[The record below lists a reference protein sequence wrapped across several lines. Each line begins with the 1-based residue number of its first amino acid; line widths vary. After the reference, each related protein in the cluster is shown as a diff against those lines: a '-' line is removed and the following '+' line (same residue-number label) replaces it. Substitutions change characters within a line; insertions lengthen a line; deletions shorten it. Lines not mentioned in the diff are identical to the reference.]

1 MLVQSLELILSMT
14 DILVVDK
21 LTKSFGNLM
30 AVNQLSFSVRE
41 GEVLGM
47 MGPNGAG
54 KTTVF
59 NLITGAYPPSD
70 GKVIYQGRDITHM
83 SAANRCRL
91 GIGRTYQIPRPFENM
106 TVLENLLVGA
116 EYGGQLKGKE
126 AHALCME
133 ILDFT
138 GLSPKKDFFAGKLLL
153 LDRKRLELARAL
165 ATKPSLLLIDEVA
178 AGLTEAE
185 VERLLEIVKAIQKKG
200 VTIIWVEHI
209 LMMMNKGVDRLLVL
223 SGGRSLMC
231 GDPRECMESKEVQ
244 EVYLGAE
251 EE

>member
-1 MLVQSLELILSMT
+1 MP
-14 DILVVDK
+14 DILVIDK
-21 LTKSFGNLM
+21 LTKWFGNLA
-30 AVNQLSFSVRE
+30 AVNDLSFNVKQ
-41 GEVLGM
+41 GEILGM

-59 NLITGAYPPSD
+59 NLITGVDSPTA
-70 GKVIYQGRDITHM
+70 GKVTYQGRDVTHF
-83 SAANRCRL
+83 SASHRCRL

-126 AHALCME
+126 ARALCAE

-138 GLSPKKDFFAGKLLL
+138 GLAPKKDLFAGKLML
-153 LDRKRLELARAL
+153 LDRKRLELARGL

-178 AGLTEAE
+178 AGLTEGE
-185 VERLLEIVKAIQKKG
+185 VERLLEIVKAIQRKG

-209 LMMMNKGVDRLLVL
+209 LMMMNKGVDRLLVI
-223 SGGRSLMC
+223 SGGQRLMC

-251 EE
+251 EA

>member
-1 MLVQSLELILSMT
+1 MST
-14 DILVVDK
+14 ILVVDR
-21 LTKSFGNLM
+21 LTKYFGNLA
-30 AVNQLSFSVRE
+30 AVSGLSFSVER

-59 NLITGAYPPSD
+59 NLITGVSAPTSGTVVYED
-70 GKVIYQGRDITHM
+70 RDVTHL
-83 SAANRCRL
+83 SASHRCRL
-91 GIGRTYQIPRPFENM
+91 GIGRTYQVPRPFENM

-116 EYGGQLKGKE
+116 EYGAQLKGKE
-126 AHALCME
+126 AYSLCAN

-138 GLSPKKDFFAGKLLL
+138 GLSSKKDLFAGKLTL
-153 LDRKRLELARAL
+153 LDRKRLELARGL

-185 VERLLEIVKAIQKKG
+185 VERLLEIVKAIQGEG

-209 LMMMNKGVDRLLVL
+209 LMMMNKGVDRLLVIN
-223 SGGRSLMC
+223 GGQWLMC
-231 GDPRECMESKEVQ
+231 GDPRECMESKEVR
-244 EVYLGAE
+244 ECYLGVE
-251 EE
+251 EA

>member
-1 MLVQSLELILSMT
+1 MA

-21 LTKSFGNLM
+21 LTKWFGNLV
-30 AVNQLSFSVRE
+30 AVNQLSFNVRE
-41 GEVLGM
+41 GEILGM

-59 NLITGAYPPSD
+59 NLITGVYPPSE
-70 GKVIYQGRDITHM
+70 GKVFYHGKDATHL
-83 SAANRCRL
+83 SAAHRCRL
-91 GIGRTYQIPRPFENM
+91 GIGRTYQVPRPFENM
-106 TVLENLLVGA
+106 SILENLLVGA

-126 AHALCME
+126 AYALCME

-138 GLSPKKDFFAGKLLL
+138 GLSPKKDLFAGKLLL

-200 VTIIWVEHI
+200 ITIIWVEHI

-223 SGGRSLMC
+223 SGGRALMC

>member
-1 MLVQSLELILSMT
+1 MP
-14 DILVVDK
+14 DILVIDK
-21 LTKSFGNLM
+21 LTKWFGNLA
-30 AVNQLSFSVRE
+30 AVNDLSFNVQE
-41 GEVLGM
+41 GEILGM

-59 NLITGAYPPSD
+59 NLITGVHPPTA
-70 GKVIYQGRDITHM
+70 GKVTYQGKDVTHF
-83 SAANRCRL
+83 SASHRCRL

-126 AHALCME
+126 ARALCAE

-138 GLSPKKDFFAGKLLL
+138 GLSAKKDLFAGKLML
-153 LDRKRLELARAL
+153 LDRKRLELARGL

-178 AGLTEAE
+178 AGLTEGE
-185 VERLLEIVKAIQKKG
+185 VERLLEIVKAIQRKG

-209 LMMMNKGVDRLLVL
+209 LMMMNKGVDRLLVI
-223 SGGRSLMC
+223 SGGQALMC

-244 EVYLGAE
+244 EVYLGVE
-251 EE
+251 EA

>member
-1 MLVQSLELILSMT
+1 MA
-14 DILVVDK
+14 DILVVEK
-21 LTKSFGNLM
+21 LSKWFGNLA
-30 AVNQLSFSVRE
+30 AVSNLSFTVEE
-41 GEVLGM
+41 GEILGM

-59 NLITGAYPPSD
+59 NLVTGVYPPNA
-70 GKVIYQGRDITHM
+70 GKVLYKGRDVTHV
-83 SAANRCRL
+83 SASDRCRL

-106 TVLENLLVGA
+106 TVFENLLVGA
-116 EYGGQLKGKE
+116 EYGANLKGKD
-126 AHALCME
+126 AHRLSIE

-138 GLSPKKDFFAGKLLL
+138 GLLSKKDWFAGKLNL

-165 ATKPSLLLIDEVA
+165 ATQPNLLLIDEVA

-185 VERLLEIVKAIQKKG
+185 IERLLEIVKAIQKKG

-209 LMMMNKGVDRLLVL
+209 LMMMNKGVDRLLVIN
-223 SGGRSLMC
+223 GGQWLMC
-231 GDPRECMESKEVQ
+231 GDPQECMESKEVHD
-244 EVYLGAE
+244 VYLGME

>member
-1 MLVQSLELILSMT
+1 LPEILT
-14 DILVVDK
+14 IQNLAK
-21 LTKSFGNLM
+21 TFGNLT
-30 AVNQLSFSVRE
+30 AVDNLSFNVEE
-41 GEVLGM
+41 GEILGM

-59 NLITGAYPPSD
+59 NLITGVYKPSR
-70 GKVIYQGRDITHM
+70 GQVIYKNTDVTHF
-83 SAANRCRL
+83 SASHRCRL

-106 TVLENLLVGA
+106 TVFENLLVGA
-116 EYGGQLKGKE
+116 EYGANMKGKE
-126 AHALCME
+126 ARIEASE

-138 GLSPKKDFFAGKLLL
+138 GLLPKKDLFAGKLPL

-165 ATKPSLLLIDEVA
+165 ATKPTLLLIDEVA

-185 VERLLEIVKAIQKKG
+185 VENLLDIVKAIRQKG

-209 LMMMNKGVDRLLVL
+209 LMMLNRGVDRLLVIT
-223 SGGRSLMC
+223 GGKWLMC
-231 GDPRECMESKEVQ
+231 GDPKECMESKEVQ
-244 EVYLGAE
+244 EVYLGME

>member
-1 MLVQSLELILSMT
+1 MP
-14 DILVVDK
+14 DILVIDK
-21 LTKSFGNLM
+21 LTKWFGNLA
-30 AVNQLSFSVRE
+30 AVNDLSFNVRQ
-41 GEVLGM
+41 GEILGM

-59 NLITGAYPPSD
+59 NLITGVHPPTA
-70 GKVIYQGRDITHM
+70 GKVTYQGKDVTHF
-83 SAANRCRL
+83 SASHRCRL

-126 AHALCME
+126 ARSLCAE

-138 GLSPKKDFFAGKLLL
+138 GLTPKKDLFAGKLML
-153 LDRKRLELARAL
+153 LDRKRLELARGL

-178 AGLTEAE
+178 AGLTEGE
-185 VERLLEIVKAIQKKG
+185 VERLLEIVKAIQRKG

-209 LMMMNKGVDRLLVL
+209 LMMMNKGVDRLLVI
-223 SGGRSLMC
+223 SGGQALMC

-244 EVYLGAE
+244 EVYLGVE
-251 EE
+251 EA

>member
-1 MLVQSLELILSMT
+1 MA
-14 DILVVDK
+14 DILVIDK
-21 LTKSFGNLM
+21 LTKWFGNLA
-30 AVNQLSFSVRE
+30 AVNDLSFNVQE
-41 GEVLGM
+41 GEILGM

-59 NLITGAYPPSD
+59 NLITGVHPPTA
-70 GKVIYQGRDITHM
+70 GKVTYQGKDVTHF
-83 SAANRCRL
+83 SASHRCRL

-126 AHALCME
+126 ARALCAE

-138 GLSPKKDFFAGKLLL
+138 GLSPKKDLFAGKLML
-153 LDRKRLELARAL
+153 LDRKRLELARGL
-165 ATKPSLLLIDEVA
+165 ATKPSLFLIDEVA
-178 AGLTEAE
+178 AGLTEGE
-185 VERLLEIVKAIQKKG
+185 VERLLEIVKAIRSKG

-209 LMMMNKGVDRLLVL
+209 LMMMNKGVDRLLVI
-223 SGGRSLMC
+223 SGGQALMC

-251 EE
+251 EA

>member
-1 MLVQSLELILSMT
+1 MA

-21 LTKSFGNLM
+21 LTKRFGNLA
-30 AVNQLSFSVRE
+30 AVSDLSFNVE
-41 GEVLGM
+41 QGEILGM

-59 NLITGAYPPSD
+59 NLITGAYSPTA
-70 GKVIYQGRDITHM
+70 GKVIFQGTDVTHH
-83 SAANRCRL
+83 SASHRCRL

-126 AHALCME
+126 ARTLCADV
-133 ILDFT
+133 LDFT
-138 GLSPKKDFFAGKLLL
+138 GLMPKKDLFAGRLLL
-153 LDRKRLELARAL
+153 LDRKRLELARGL

-185 VERLLEIVKAIQKKG
+185 VERLLEIVKAIQEKG
-200 VTIIWVEHI
+200 ITIIWVEHI
-209 LMMMNKGVDRLLVL
+209 LMMMNKGVDRLLVINA
-223 SGGRSLMC
+223 GQSLMC
-231 GDPRECMESKEVQ
+231 GDPVACMESKEVQ

>member
-1 MLVQSLELILSMT
+1 MPEILLVQ
-14 DILVVDK
+14 D
-21 LTKSFGNLM
+21 LTKTFGNLT
-30 AVNQLSFSVRE
+30 AVDHLTFDVQE

-59 NLITGAYPPSD
+59 NLITGVYGPSR
-70 GKVIYQGRDITHM
+70 GKVIYKGKDVTHL
-83 SAANRCRL
+83 SAAHRCRL

-106 TVLENLLVGA
+106 TVFENLLVGA
-116 EYGGQLKGKE
+116 EYGGNLKGKQARAE
-126 AHALCME
+126 ATE
-133 ILDFT
+133 VLDFT
-138 GLSPKKDFFAGKLLL
+138 ALLPKKEVFAGKLPL

-185 VERLLEIVKAIQKKG
+185 VEALLHIVKSIQAKG

-209 LMMMNKGVDRLLVL
+209 LMMMNKGVDRLLVIN
-223 SGGRSLMC
+223 GGKWLMC
-231 GDPRECMESKEVQ
+231 ADPKECMESKEVQ
-244 EVYLGAE
+244 EVYLGME
-251 EE
+251 ED

>member
-1 MLVQSLELILSMT
+1 MP
-14 DILVVDK
+14 DILVIDK
-21 LTKSFGNLM
+21 LTKWFGNLA
-30 AVNQLSFSVRE
+30 AVNDLSFNVRQ
-41 GEVLGM
+41 GEILGM

-59 NLITGAYPPSD
+59 NLITGVHPPTA
-70 GKVIYQGRDITHM
+70 GKVTYQGKDVTHF
-83 SAANRCRL
+83 SASHRCRL

-126 AHALCME
+126 ARSLCAE

-138 GLSPKKDFFAGKLLL
+138 GLTPKKDLFAGKLML
-153 LDRKRLELARAL
+153 LDRKRLELARGL

-178 AGLTEAE
+178 AGLTEGE
-185 VERLLEIVKAIQKKG
+185 VERLLEIVKAIRSKG

-209 LMMMNKGVDRLLVL
+209 LMMMNKGVDRLLVI
-223 SGGRSLMC
+223 SGGQALMC

-244 EVYLGAE
+244 EVYLGVE
-251 EE
+251 EA

>member
-1 MLVQSLELILSMT
+1 MADLLVI
-14 DILVVDK
+14 DK
-21 LTKSFGNLM
+21 LTKWFGNLA
-30 AVNQLSFSVRE
+30 AVNDLSFNVQQ
-41 GEVLGM
+41 GEILGM

-59 NLITGAYPPSD
+59 NLITGVHAPTA
-70 GKVIYQGRDITHM
+70 GKVTYQGRDVTHF
-83 SAANRCRL
+83 SASHRCRL

-126 AHALCME
+126 ARALCTE

-138 GLSPKKDFFAGKLLL
+138 GLMPKKDLFAGKLLL
-153 LDRKRLELARAL
+153 LDRKRLELARGL

-178 AGLTEAE
+178 AGLTEGE
-185 VERLLEIVKAIQKKG
+185 VERLLEIVKAIRKKG
-200 VTIIWVEHI
+200 VTIVWVEHI
-209 LMMMNKGVDRLLVL
+209 LMMMNKGVDRLLVINA
-223 SGGRSLMC
+223 GQSLMC

-251 EE
+251 EA

>member
-1 MLVQSLELILSMT
+1 VA
-14 DILVVDK
+14 DILIIDR
-21 LTKSFGNLM
+21 LTKWFGNLA
-30 AVNQLSFSVRE
+30 AVNDLSFNVVE
-41 GEVLGM
+41 GEILGM

-59 NLITGAYPPSD
+59 NLITGAYGPTD
-70 GKVIYQGRDITHM
+70 GTIVYRGKDVTHL
-83 SAANRCRL
+83 SASHRCRL

-126 AHALCME
+126 ARALCAE
-133 ILDFT
+133 ILEFT
-138 GLSPKKDFFAGKLLL
+138 GLAPKMDLFAGKLML

-165 ATKPSLLLIDEVA
+165 STKPSLLLIDEVA

-185 VERLLEIVKAIQKKG
+185 VERLLEIVKAIQAKG

-209 LMMMNKGVDRLLVL
+209 LMMMNKGVDRLLVI
-223 SGGRSLMC
+223 SGGQRLMC
-231 GDPRECMESKEVQ
+231 GDPAECMESKEVQ
-244 EVYLGAE
+244 EVYLGTE
-251 EE
+251 EA

>member
-1 MLVQSLELILSMT
+1 MA
-14 DILVVDK
+14 DILVIDK
-21 LTKSFGNLM
+21 LTKWFGNLA
-30 AVNQLSFSVRE
+30 AVADLSFNVE
-41 GEVLGM
+41 QGEILGM

-59 NLITGAYPPSD
+59 NLITGVYGPTA
-70 GKVIYQGRDITHM
+70 GKVTYQGRDVTHF
-83 SAANRCRL
+83 SASHRCRL

-116 EYGGQLKGKE
+116 EYGGQLKGK
-126 AHALCME
+126 AARALCTE

-138 GLSPKKDFFAGKLLL
+138 GLMPKKDLFAGKLLL
-153 LDRKRLELARAL
+153 LDRKRLELARGL

-178 AGLTEAE
+178 AGLTEGE

-200 VTIIWVEHI
+200 VTIVWVEHI
-209 LMMMNKGVDRLLVL
+209 LMMMNKGVDRLLVINA
-223 SGGRSLMC
+223 GQSLMC
-231 GDPRECMESKEVQ
+231 GDPRECMESRAVQ
-244 EVYLGAE
+244 EVYLGTE